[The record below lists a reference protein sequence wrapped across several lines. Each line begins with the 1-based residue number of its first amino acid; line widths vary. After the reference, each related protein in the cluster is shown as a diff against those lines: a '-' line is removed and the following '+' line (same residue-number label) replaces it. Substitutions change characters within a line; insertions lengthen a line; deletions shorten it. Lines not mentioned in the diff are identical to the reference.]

1 MNIFTKISAYSLVTM
16 IVFLA
21 ITFFL
26 VSCGSSRIMLNADIP
41 ESQQIE
47 ITISTEENE
56 TVTTE

>member
-16 IVFLA
+16 IVLLA
-21 ITFFL
+21 VTFFL

>member
-1 MNIFTKISAYSLVTM
+1 M